1 MGQFGPIT
9 YVRPA
14 TRVSI
19 SYGLIE
25 GAKMEQNKYSKEAKI
40 LIVDDEKSVRDFLEH
55 YLKEK
60 GFKDILSVDNGAA
73 GIDIVKN
80 SDIKLLLLDMRL
92 PGMDGLE
99 VLRKVKEIKKD
110 IGVIMITGYSDESV
124 AKKAIAQG
132 AFDYIMKPFDLQY
145 LEMSVL
151 TKIMMME

>member
-1 MGQFGPIT
+1 MGQ
-9 YVRPA
+9 
-14 TRVSI
+14 
-19 SYGLIE
+19 
-25 GAKMEQNKYSKEAKI
+25 SKFDKGTKI
-40 LIVDDEKSVRDFLEH
+40 LIVDDEKSVRDFLER
-55 YLKEK
+55 YLKQK
-60 GFKDILSVDNGAA
+60 GFQDVLSVDNGDA

-80 SDIKLLLLDMRL
+80 SDIKLLLLDVRM

-99 VLRKVKEIKKD
+99 VLRKVKEINKD
-110 IGVIMITGYSDESV
+110 IGVIMITGFADESV